1 MKDFVRFLKSYTQ
14 ADSSLQQKWAGAK
27 SRKSR
32 DEWERLCELN
42 DHAYFMVMFAQ
53 IEDLI
58 NTKFKKA
65 VERSRQG
72 RSKFGRGMALSVEL
86 DNLERVSFLNR
97 VACLIDK
104 GGATYRDIKELKG
117 KRDDIAH
124 GDTNVTGIV
133 IATMAQKIKQ
143 LAGEFR

>member
-53 IEDLI
+53 LEDLI
-58 NTKFKKA
+58 NTKFENA
-65 VERSRQG
+65 VSRSRQG
-72 RSKFGRGMALSVEL
+72 RSKFGRGMAQWV
-86 DNLERVSFLNR
+86 DAERFSLLNKVSCLMDR
-97 VACLIDK
+97 AC
-104 GGATYRDIKELKG
+104 ATYRDIHDLKRM
-117 KRDDIAH
+117 RDRIAH
-124 GDTNVTGIV
+124 GETNVPGIV
-133 IATMAQKIKQ
+133 IPTMAQKIKQ
-143 LAGEFR
+143 LAREFR